1 MKKEI
6 NINLLKSIIETDFAL
21 LTGNLKSNSRSLKL
35 GVKLKKD
42 DMLRVLD
49 IFELIKNIKQFI
61 RIVQFLKRQ
70 NSKNMYVCSSNKQIL
85 GILSKYLEENDTKD
99 FIRIQNNF
107 AKIKGKLDS
116 VQSLLILEEPL
127 NSHHNVFKKLFE
139 KNILIVNKIN
149 SISEQN
155 NYGTYKMYNEIFD
168 FKKLVFLIVLI
179 KQTISIN

>member
-21 LTGNLKSNSRSLKL
+21 SIGNLKKISRSLKL
-35 GVKLKKD
+35 SAKLRQND
-42 DMLRVLD
+42 TLRVLD
-49 IFELIKNIKQFI
+49 IFELIKNIKQFV
-61 RIVQFLKRQ
+61 RIIQFLKRQ
-70 NSKNMYVCSSNKQIL
+70 NHKDMYVCSSNKHAL
-85 GILSKYLEENDTKD
+85 GILNKCLKGNSNQD
-99 FIRIQNNF
+99 FIQIQNNF

-116 VQSLLILEEPL
+116 IQSLLVLEEPL

-139 KNILIVNKIN
+139 KNILVVNKIN

-155 NYGTYKMYNEIFD
+155 NYGTYKMYNEILD
-168 FKKLVFLIVLI
+168 FKKLIFLIVLI

>member
-21 LTGNLKSNSRSLKL
+21 LTGNLKQNSRSLKL

-42 DMLRVLD
+42 NTLQVLD
-49 IFELIKNIKQFI
+49 VFELVKSLKQFV
-61 RIVQFLKRQ
+61 RIIQFLKRQ
-70 NSKNMYVCSSNKQIL
+70 NHKNMYVCSSNKQIV
-85 GILSKYLEENDTKD
+85 GILNKYLEENDNED
-99 FIRIQNNF
+99 FIKIQNNF
-107 AKIKGKLDS
+107 AKIKGKSDFI
-116 VQSLLILEEPL
+116 QSLLVLQEPL

-149 SISEQN
+149 SISERN
-155 NYGTYKMYNEIFD
+155 SYGTYKMYNEIID
-168 FKKLVFLIVLI
+168 FKKLIFLIVLI